1 MSIFVERNA
10 NYSVIIIDGAV
21 REVKTA
27 AKIQDSLNSGSKIQ
41 NVTSDIN
48 KMS

>member
-27 AKIQDSLNSGSKIQ
+27 AKIQDSLNMGLKFKTLQ
-41 NVTSDIN
+41 ATSTR
-48 KMS
+48 